1 MLGIAAGCQ
10 KYELNTDF
18 SMPVELDSPSNVI
31 LDVTSSKTVV
41 LSWNGGGAADG
52 GVLLYNVLFDKT
64 GGDFSEP
71 LATMPSDLGA
81 KNTLTLTHAQLN
93 TLARK
98 AGVKPNETGSFIWT
112 VTASR
117 GGVTKTFDGYASL
130 SVVRGEGIDNI
141 PEHLY
146 VAGSAALEAGQ
157 EFRMEKVSSSFTLS
171 LEPARSSSLRR
182 RTADLHSSL
191 TRRENLLK
199 VKAHTM
205 SPTLLR
211 QALPELPSTS
221 TLSTSRL
228 RKSART

>member
-1 MLGIAAGCQ
+1 MKKKLLFIAAAVLGIAAGCQ

-31 LDVTSSKTVV
+31 LDVTSSSTVV

-157 EFRMEKVSSSFTLS
+157 EFRMEEEGLFV
-171 LEPARSSSLRR
+171 P
-182 RTADLHSSL
+182 
-191 TRRENLLK
+191 
-199 VKAHTM
+199 TM
-205 SPTLLR
+205 QKRLF
-211 QALPELPSTS
+211 STS
-221 TLSTSRL
+221 QEGLL
-228 RKSART
+228 

>member
-1 MLGIAAGCQ
+1 
-10 KYELNTDF
+10 
-18 SMPVELDSPSNVI
+18 
-31 LDVTSSKTVV
+31 
-41 LSWNGGGAADG
+41 
-52 GVLLYNVLFDKT
+52 
-64 GGDFSEP
+64 
-71 LATMPSDLGA
+71 MPSDLGA

-157 EFRMEKVSSSFTLS
+157 EFRMEEEGLFVIYTELGAGSVKFTS
-171 LEPARSSSLRR
+171 EKDGGF
-182 RTADLHSSL
+182 TFFADEKGKLAEGEGSY
-191 TRRENLLK
+191 N
-199 VKAHTM
+199 VAD
-205 SPTLLR
+205 
-211 QALPELPSTS
+211 APSTGLARITVNFNTLNFKVEEIGKNVRAIWGANYADIAVLEYVGNGDFTGDGDVVFLGPGREGTPDWCSWVEERYYFLAEGEGKEVCGGS
-221 TLSTSRL
+221 TF
-228 RKSART
+228 